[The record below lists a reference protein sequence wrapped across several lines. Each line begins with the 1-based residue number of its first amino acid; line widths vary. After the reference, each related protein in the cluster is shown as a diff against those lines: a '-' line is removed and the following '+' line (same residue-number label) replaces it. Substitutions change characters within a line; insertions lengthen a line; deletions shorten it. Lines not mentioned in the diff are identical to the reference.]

1 MNTRVMI
8 GLCFGFLLLM
18 PLNGLAA
25 KPADKHDCRAEKG
38 GRYVCE
44 KGPLAGKSFAS
55 RKAMMEA
62 VSGGSASDVGQT
74 VSEKPAGAKSGKGKS
89 HKKH

>member
-1 MNTRVMI
+1 MHTRWML
-8 GLCFGFLLLM
+8 GLWVSLSLM
-18 PLNGLAA
+18 LPFNGWAA

-62 VSGGSASDVGQT
+62 VSGGSASDVGQP